1 MAVQWK
7 YQEAAIYGS
16 RCSIFGSLC
25 QAVRSCAKLCQAVRS
40 YSRGENGTSCET
52 MTSAWTNSTLMWA
65 SDSTT
70 NSSLG
75 NSTSQCSPKLQG
87 QSGIWY
93 GGEACLLFAL
103 LIPQTLRFHPQI
115 FKTSLGAGFVVLAV
129 WGAVNRCAIDVLVW
143 HVTIAFL
150 CLIQIAFFVYEQT
163 LQIFRVPA
171 VLRPIYK
178 THFAPLGF
186 TPRMFRRLVGGPSR
200 LHNLP
205 QNQPY
210 AIEEITPA
218 GNSLS
223 LLVRGRL
230 RVSHNGEVLHTI
242 WPGEFV
248 DSPEFRACQIHPR
261 QPFQVSVVA
270 EEDSVLLGWPQGA
283 LHIIISSKVKLG
295 CLLLLLV
302 GQDVMHKL
310 CSLRNPTSKNP
321 ARSRLTQQISVT
333 SVRSSLASTS
343 DMDEGLLTPTGL
355 MRQASYME
363 PIAETM
369 EDFVFHAASPKAE

>member
-261 QPFQVSVVA
+261 QPFQ
-270 EEDSVLLGWPQGA
+270 
-283 LHIIISSKVKLG
+283 
-295 CLLLLLV
+295 
-302 GQDVMHKL
+302 
-310 CSLRNPTSKNP
+310 NP

-343 DMDEGLLTPTGL
+343 DMDEGLLTPTGTGIIIAHHCGCPFSCTTSLYAVVTLWKEEHLL
-355 MRQASYME
+355 M
-363 PIAETM
+363 TC
-369 EDFVFHAASPKAE
+369 